1 MHLILAFMILS
12 PHWVKVKDGYKI
24 HMRYVISEHDGTK
37 LVLGEYYEETSD
49 TFIAQCY
56 PGEPL
61 SLNTETAAR
70 NAVLEC
76 RVWE

>member
-1 MHLILAFMILS
+1 MTAILLFALITA
-12 PHWVKVKDGYKI
+12 PHWVKVKDAYSV
-24 HMRYVISEHDGTK
+24 HMRYENKYGN
-37 LVLGEYYEETSD
+37 VLGEYYEETSD

-56 PGEPL
+56 PGEPVAF
-61 SLNTETAAR
+61 TTQDAAR